1 MSLQQYDILL
11 DSGTNELEI
20 VKFEVGVNT
29 FGINVMKVREI
40 IQPVDVT
47 SVPQSHK
54 DVEGMIKLRG
64 EILPVISLYTFFG
77 VDAEGA
83 KDDKYIVTEFNKR
96 KIVFH
101 VGSVSQIH
109 RVSWEAIEKPT
120 SLNQGMERHLTGI
133 IKLEET
139 MIFLPDYEKIIYDI
153 ESASGVET
161 YHVHQEGFD
170 ERRAGKKLIIVED
183 SPLLMRLL
191 TDELTEAGYSE
202 IVTFENGKEAYDYVV
217 ELTDNG
223 ANLSDHIDMIISD
236 IEMPKM
242 DGHRLTKLLKD
253 NPQSSDVPIMIFS
266 SLITDD
272 LRHRGEVVGAD
283 EQISKPEISELIKK
297 VAETVQTAA

>member
-40 IQPVDVT
+40 IQPVEVT

-133 IKLEET
+133 IKLEDT

-223 ANLSDHIDMIISD
+223 ENLSDHIDMIISD

-297 VAETVQTAA
+297 VDTYVIE

>member
-77 VDAEGA
+77 VKAEGA

-133 IKLEET
+133 IKLEDT

-170 ERRAGKKLIIVED
+170 ERRSGKKLIIVED

-202 IVTFENGKEAYDYVV
+202 IVTFENGKEAYDYIIK
-217 ELTDNG
+217 LTDNG
-223 ANLSDHIDMIISD
+223 ENLSDHIDMIISD

-297 VAETVQTAA
+297 VDTYVIE

>member
-133 IKLEET
+133 IKLEDT

-217 ELTDNG
+217 KLTDNG

-297 VAETVQTAA
+297 VDTYVIE

>member
-133 IKLEET
+133 IKLEDT

-297 VAETVQTAA
+297 VSG

>member
-64 EILPVISLYTFFG
+64 EILPVISLYSFFG

-133 IKLEET
+133 IKLEDT

-272 LRHRGEVVGAD
+272 LRHRGDVVGGD
-283 EQISKPEISELIKK
+283 EQIRKPESSELIKK
-297 VAETVQTAA
+297 VDTYVIE

>member
-1 MSLQQYDILL
+1 M
-11 DSGTNELEI
+11 DSGTNELKI

-64 EILPVISLYTFFG
+64 EILPVISLYSFFG

-133 IKLEET
+133 IKLEDT

-223 ANLSDHIDMIISD
+223 ENLSDHIDMIISD

-297 VAETVQTAA
+297 VDTYVIE

>member
-133 IKLEET
+133 IKLEDT

-272 LRHRGEVVGAD
+272 LRHQGEVVGAD

-297 VAETVQTAA
+297 VDTYVIE

>member
-64 EILPVISLYTFFG
+64 EILPVISLYSFFG

-133 IKLEET
+133 IKLEDT

-170 ERRAGKKLIIVED
+170 ERRADKKLIIVED

-223 ANLSDHIDMIISD
+223 ENLSDHIDMIISD

-297 VAETVQTAA
+297 VDTYVIE

>member
-1 MSLQQYDILL
+1 MSLQQYEILL

-20 VKFEVGVNT
+20 VKFGVGENA

-40 IQPVDVT
+40 IQPVEVT
-47 SVPQSHK
+47 SVPHSHQH
-54 DVEGMIKLRG
+54 VEGMIKLRG
-64 EILPVISLYTFFG
+64 EILPVISLFSFFG
-77 VDAEGA
+77 VEPEGS
-83 KDDKYIVTEFNKR
+83 KDEKYIVTEFNKR

-133 IKLEET
+133 IKLEDL

-153 ESASGVET
+153 ESDSGVDT
-161 YHVHQEGFD
+161 YNMHTEGFD
-170 ERRAGKKLIIVED
+170 ERRTDKKLIIVED

-191 TDELTEAGYSE
+191 QDELKEAGYNNIAS
-202 IVTFENGKEAYDYVV
+202 FENGKEAYEYIMNLA
-217 ELTDNG
+217 ENETD
-223 ANLSDHIDMIISD
+223 LSKQIDMIITD

-242 DGHRLTKLLKD
+242 DGHRLTKLLKE
-253 NPQSSDVPIMIFS
+253 NPKSSDVPVMIFS

-283 EQISKPEISELIKK
+283 EQISKPEISDLIKK
-297 VAETVQTAA
+297 VWRAKSS

>member
-217 ELTDNG
+217 KLTDNG

-297 VAETVQTAA
+297 VDTYVIE

>member
-272 LRHRGEVVGAD
+272 MRHRGEVVGAD

-297 VAETVQTAA
+297 VDTYVIE

>member
-40 IQPVDVT
+40 IQPVEVT

-133 IKLEET
+133 IKLEDT

-223 ANLSDHIDMIISD
+223 ENLSDHIDMIISD

-297 VAETVQTAA
+297 VDT